1 MKPHDASAAA
11 LIALERFL
19 SDAHPGFERD
29 ARFVDAA
36 RALSHAYTRTRAID
50 VDAAASLPY
59 LAHFGPRAIAAVVH
73 AVDRAAVDAA
83 GGVVV
88 DVGAGSGAS
97 ALAWGL
103 LGAGTVVAVEP
114 SARALALAER
124 LGRSAGV
131 RIVPLTGRVDN
142 VSTIAELKKAT
153 IVSAAFCIGEWEIV
167 DEENNASVGAAVV
180 DAFARVAD
188 SAAVAVV
195 VDAGDHARAR
205 RLQRLREH
213 IVGAGLTVRGPCPHR
228 DACPA
233 LVRDRDWC
241 HDRIAKH
248 LPEKLARFTAAVGV
262 DEAAMSL
269 SWLAWERRPR
279 SDQFD
284 DRRNV
289 VVIGAP
295 QKEKGRVRIPV
306 CGPGGLRFAQ
316 ALKRDRGAYA
326 LALDLPRGARLT
338 LPENAER
345 SGDQTTWHVHDVDV
359 GGDSVGG
366 AGGST

>member
-1 MKPHDASAAA
+1 VRPHDASAAA

-59 LAHFGPRAIAAVVH
+59 LAHFGPRAIAAVAH
-73 AVDRAAVDAA
+73 AVDRGAIDVA
-83 GGVVV
+83 GVVV

-103 LGAGTVVAVEP
+103 LGASTVVAVEP

-131 RIVPLTGRVDN
+131 RIVPLTGRADN

-167 DEENNASVGAAVV
+167 DEDENANVGGVV
-180 DAFARVAD
+180 DAAFARVAD

-233 LVRDRDWC
+233 LVRERDWC
-241 HDRIAKH
+241 HDRIEKH

-279 SDQFD
+279 GEQFD

-316 ALKRDRGAYA
+316 ALKRDRSAYS

-338 LPENAER
+338 LPANAER
-345 SGDQTTWHVHDVDV
+345 SGDQTTWHIHDVDV
-359 GGDSVGG
+359 DVGAAGDVGD
-366 AGGST
+366 A